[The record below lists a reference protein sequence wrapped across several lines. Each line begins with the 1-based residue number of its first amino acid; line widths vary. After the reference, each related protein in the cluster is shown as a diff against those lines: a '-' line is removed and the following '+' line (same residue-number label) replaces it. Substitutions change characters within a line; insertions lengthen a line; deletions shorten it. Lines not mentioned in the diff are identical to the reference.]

1 VDGPPLRYMENQPP
15 PRLTY
20 ITSSAFPAP
29 KASSL
34 QVMQMCAAFA
44 GAGAL
49 VKLVA
54 RRREPQEDVFG
65 YYGVKP
71 IFKFET
77 RQFSGLPR
85 ASDVFQVQATL
96 AEPGRDWICYTR
108 GQDLTAPLLA
118 LWRGAWGLVEAHG
131 RPATTRQRMMLNWIA
146 RHPRG
151 RLIVISEPLREIYQR
166 EYGLVAT
173 VAPDGVDLS
182 RFDPTLTAEAAR
194 QALGLEPGPWVVYVG
209 GLYEGRGLEALFE
222 AVSSLPVKL
231 LIVGGRD
238 EAEVAVWR
246 KRAEQLGVRAARFE
260 GYQSPART
268 PVYMAAAD
276 VLAMPYGART
286 LTPSGEDTTAW
297 MSPLKLY
304 EYLAAGRPI
313 VASDLPALRQ
323 VLKNEENTLLTPPDE
338 AAGLGKAIKQLI
350 TDTSLAQRLSE
361 AARGSAVEHTWLARA
376 KMILE
381 LCKSE

>member
-34 QVMQMCAAFA
+34 QVMQMCAAFTE
-44 GAGAL
+44 AGAL

-65 YYGVKP
+65 YYGLKP

-77 RQFSGLPR
+77 RQFSSLPR
-85 ASDVFQVQATL
+85 ASDIFQARAAL

-108 GQDLTAPLLA
+108 GQDLIAPWLA

-131 RPATTRQRMMLNWIA
+131 RPATARQRMMLNWIA

-166 EYGLVAT
+166 EYGLAAT
-173 VAPDGVDLS
+173 VAPDGVDLG
-182 RFDPTLTAEAAR
+182 RFDPTLTAEVAR
-194 QALGLEPGPWVVYVG
+194 QALGLEPGPWVIYVG
-209 GLYEGRGLEALFE
+209 GLYEGRGLETLFE
-222 AVSSLPVKL
+222 AVAGLPVKL

-238 EAEVAVWR
+238 AAEVAVWR
-246 KRAEQLGVRAARFE
+246 KRAEALGIQSARFE
-260 GYQSPART
+260 GYQPPART
-268 PVYMAAAD
+268 PMYMAAAD
-276 VLAMPYGART
+276 ILAMPYGART

-313 VASDLPALRQ
+313 VASDLPVLRR
-323 VLKNEENTLLTPPDE
+323 VLKHGENALLAPPDDV
-338 AAGLGKAIKQLI
+338 AGLRKALTKLV
-350 TDTSLAQRLSE
+350 TDAPLAQRLSQ
-361 AARGSAVEHTWLARA
+361 AARDNAISHTWLARA

-381 LCKSE
+381 LCKS

>member
-1 VDGPPLRYMENQPP
+1 MENQPP
-15 PRLTY
+15 PRLIY
-20 ITSSAFPAP
+20 VTSSVFPVK

-54 RRREPQEDVFG
+54 RRADPQEDVFAH
-65 YYGVKP
+65 YGLNP
-71 IFKFET
+71 NFAFEP
-77 RQFSGLPR
+77 RRFSRFPR
-85 ASDVFQVQATL
+85 AGDIFQAQAAL

-108 GQDLTAPLLA
+108 GQDLTAPLVA

-131 RPATTRQRMMLNWIA
+131 RPATPRQRLMLTWIA

-151 RLIVISEPLREIYQR
+151 RLIVISEPLQELYQR
-166 EYGLVAT
+166 EFGLAST

-182 RFDPTLTAEAAR
+182 RFDPTLSAEAAR
-194 QALGLEPGPWVVYVG
+194 QTLGLEPGPWVVYVG
-209 GLYEGRGLEALFE
+209 GLYAGRGLETLFE
-222 AVSSLPVKL
+222 AMAGLPAKL

-238 EAEVAVWR
+238 AAEVAAWQE
-246 KRAEQLGVRAARFE
+246 RAKNRGAESVRFV

-268 PVYMAAAD
+268 PLYMAAAD

-313 VASDLPALRQ
+313 VSSDLPALRR
-323 VLKNEENTLLTPPDE
+323 VLTNGENALLTPPDE
-338 AAGLGKAIKQLI
+338 VAGLHQALQRLLAEAG
-350 TDTSLAQRLSE
+350 LAQQLAQ
-361 AARGSAVEHTWLARA
+361 AARASAQSHTWVARA

-381 LCKSE
+381 LCKG